1 MIAITAPEHRAAFHP
16 YANESNTAPYRAY
29 HAYESAKH
37 AWRQQHPY
45 ATAQQ
50 YGAAMRELA
59 DTLGV

>member
-1 MIAITAPEHRAAFHP
+1 MIVTTAPVHRAASQQ
-16 YANESNTAPYRAY
+16 YANEPSAAPYRAY
-29 HAYESAKH
+29 EAVKH